1 MKSFRKILSILLA
14 FVLVF
19 SELAGMVNIFKAE
32 TEGLRDLWDFNTAE
46 TSEQGNKTKA
56 EFVGSVSVADDAVF
70 GKVLSFGN
78 DNRSYMKVSNY
89 FDASEG
95 DYTFSLW
102 YKVDKSIAG
111 SNITLLQQ
119 DGQGKTLLSLR
130 PDGHYLTYINSQNVI
145 SENGISQDEWQH
157 VTVSFN
163 QTDDQIK
170 YYINGKLDSTLALN
184 GSPAQGITSLLIGT
198 HKNIGSTD
206 PRGFA
211 GLMDDI
217 RIFDRVITDEEAQ
230 AIYQEKA
237 VLFVREKLSKLLDES
252 NEALNNGLVD
262 KNEKVYKDLKSAHD
276 LATSIMESTDIAA
289 VQEAYDNLK
298 KALDAYSLFNPIT
311 LNVDP
316 ENITNKINPESIFG
330 INHRYAFNGYGTF
343 DSITMKMRPKF
354 VDLYKQVGFGSIR
367 YPGGTISNL
376 FNWKE
381 TIGPK
386 ETRTKQIH
394 GFYDNPNQSGIA
406 PNFGLTEIANFADD
420 ANSEIVYV
428 YGMGRG
434 SSLDASDLIEYL
446 NAEVGTNPNGG
457 IDWAQVRADNGHKEP
472 YNIKYFEIGNEPQ
485 QGSNGNGDGTWS
497 QGYWMDY
504 TGANEKSYVEGA
516 TVNIQNQIAVK
527 WDDWNRRASVTDS
540 SKNQVRYMKYANANP
555 KKYEN
560 NVISND
566 DNFVAIIEDS
576 VSNVS
581 VGGESWQIVKNLA
594 DYGPTDKV
602 VQIDYSNGA
611 IKFGDGVNG
620 AIPEAGRQVTVS
632 YQVKRDGF
640 IDISKSMR
648 ETMNKIN
655 EKEGKDNPIFI
666 YSGYETVGFINRMEQ
681 LKANDLYDGMAV
693 HPYSGTPNGATNEAF
708 YDNAMLLGE
717 NAGIGKV
724 RNIANELPE
733 GKVPVISEFG
743 IFRST
748 SPLLRAQTHA
758 LYITKVMTEYVK
770 LNSPYIQ
777 KHALVDWFSSGADA
791 LGPTQQAV
799 IQAVPQEG
807 ASTFTGEGN
816 FDFFITPSALAI
828 KMFNDGFGADILNST
843 LSEMPKLSNGVSAI
857 SHLVSKDKDG
867 NIYLALT
874 NVDRT
879 NAYDIIV
886 DLKGTDLTDKE
897 VSIKKL
903 NAEIDAENSLENPDN
918 VKIEESQMTSTNKL
932 RMSLDAHSFTIIEIK
947 NALESEVETPEETVD
962 ETEEETPEEIVDET
976 EEETVDETVDET
988 EKETEE
994 EIDETRHGWEQHDGK
1009 WLYFDH
1015 GKQVKSEWKWI
1026 NSTWEYFN
1034 YKGESIDQIYK
1045 ENGMLWLSLAGPN
1058 TRYQKGWWT
1067 NPENG
1072 SKYYFRKSSG
1082 TMLRGR
1088 QFVEG
1093 SWRYFRQSG
1102 TMATGWQKL
1111 PLGWMYFRPGTGTQA
1126 YGWQWIDGVWR
1137 YLRPSTGTRVS
1148 EKQWIDGRW
1157 YNFTWDGKLIG
1168 RR

>member
-1 MKSFRKILSILLA
+1 
-14 FVLVF
+14 
-19 SELAGMVNIFKAE
+19 
-32 TEGLRDLWDFNTAE
+32 
-46 TSEQGNKTKA
+46 
-56 EFVGSVSVADDAVF
+56 
-70 GKVLSFGN
+70 
-78 DNRSYMKVSNY
+78 
-89 FDASEG
+89 
-95 DYTFSLW
+95 
-102 YKVDKSIAG
+102 
-111 SNITLLQQ
+111 
-119 DGQGKTLLSLR
+119 
-130 PDGHYLTYINSQNVI
+130 
-145 SENGISQDEWQH
+145 
-157 VTVSFN
+157 
-163 QTDDQIK
+163 
-170 YYINGKLDSTLALN
+170 
-184 GSPAQGITSLLIGT
+184 
-198 HKNIGSTD
+198 
-206 PRGFA
+206 
-211 GLMDDI
+211 MDDI

-230 AIYQEKA
+230 EIYQEKA

-276 LATSIMESTDIAA
+276 LATSIMESTDISA
-289 VQEAYDNLK
+289 VQEAHDNLK
-298 KALDAYSLFNPIT
+298 KALDAYLLFNPIT

-343 DSITMKMRPKF
+343 DSTTMKMRPKF

-472 YNIKYFEIGNEPQ
+472 YNIKYFEIGNQPQ

-581 VGGESWQIVKNLA
+581 VGGESWQIVKNLV

-681 LKANDLYDGMAV
+681 LNANDLYDGMAV
-693 HPYSGTPNGATNEAF
+693 HPYSGTPNGVTNEPF

-807 ASTFTGEGN
+807 ASTLTGEGN

-828 KMFNDGFGADILNST
+828 KMFNDGFGSEILNST
-843 LSEMPKLSNGVSAI
+843 LSEMPKLSNGISAI

-867 NIYLALT
+867 NIYL
-874 NVDRT
+874 
-879 NAYDIIV
+879 
-886 DLKGTDLTDKE
+886 
-897 VSIKKL
+897 S
-903 NAEIDAENSLENPDN
+903 
-918 VKIEESQMTSTNKL
+918 ST
-932 RMSLDAHSFTIIEIK
+932 
-947 NALESEVETPEETVD
+947 
-962 ETEEETPEEIVDET
+962 
-976 EEETVDETVDET
+976 
-988 EKETEE
+988 
-994 EIDETRHGWEQHDGK
+994 
-1009 WLYFDH
+1009 
-1015 GKQVKSEWKWI
+1015 
-1026 NSTWEYFN
+1026 
-1034 YKGESIDQIYK
+1034 YKC
-1045 ENGMLWLSLAGPN
+1045 
-1058 TRYQKGWWT
+1058 R
-1067 NPENG
+1067 
-1072 SKYYFRKSSG
+1072 
-1082 TMLRGR
+1082 
-1088 QFVEG
+1088 
-1093 SWRYFRQSG
+1093 
-1102 TMATGWQKL
+1102 
-1111 PLGWMYFRPGTGTQA
+1111 
-1126 YGWQWIDGVWR
+1126 
-1137 YLRPSTGTRVS
+1137 
-1148 EKQWIDGRW
+1148 
-1157 YNFTWDGKLIG
+1157 
-1168 RR
+1168 

>member
-1 MKSFRKILSILLA
+1 
-14 FVLVF
+14 
-19 SELAGMVNIFKAE
+19 
-32 TEGLRDLWDFNTAE
+32 
-46 TSEQGNKTKA
+46 
-56 EFVGSVSVADDAVF
+56 
-70 GKVLSFGN
+70 
-78 DNRSYMKVSNY
+78 
-89 FDASEG
+89 
-95 DYTFSLW
+95 
-102 YKVDKSIAG
+102 
-111 SNITLLQQ
+111 
-119 DGQGKTLLSLR
+119 
-130 PDGHYLTYINSQNVI
+130 
-145 SENGISQDEWQH
+145 
-157 VTVSFN
+157 
-163 QTDDQIK
+163 
-170 YYINGKLDSTLALN
+170 
-184 GSPAQGITSLLIGT
+184 
-198 HKNIGSTD
+198 
-206 PRGFA
+206 
-211 GLMDDI
+211 MDDI

-230 AIYQEKA
+230 EIYQEKA

-276 LATSIMESTDIAA
+276 LATSIMESTDISA
-289 VQEAYDNLK
+289 VQEAHDNLK
-298 KALDAYSLFNPIT
+298 KALDAYLLFNPIT

-343 DSITMKMRPKF
+343 DSTTMKMRPKF

-472 YNIKYFEIGNEPQ
+472 YNIKYFEIGNQPQ
-485 QGSNGNGDGTWS
+485 QGSNGNGDDTWS

-581 VGGESWQIVKNLA
+581 VGGESWQIVKNLV

-666 YSGYETVGFINRMEQ
+666 YSGYETVGFTNRMEQ

-807 ASTFTGEGN
+807 ASTLTGEGN

-828 KMFNDGFGADILNST
+828 KMFNDGFGSDILNST

-867 NIYLALT
+867 NVYLALT

-903 NAEIDAENSLENPDN
+903 NAEIDAENSLEKPDN
-918 VKIEESQMTSTNKL
+918 VKIEESQMTSTDKF

-962 ETEEETPEEIVDET
+962 ETEEETPEETVDET
-976 EEETVDETVDET
+976 EEETVDET

-1009 WLYFDH
+1009 WLFFDH

-1034 YKGESIDQIYK
+1034 YKGKSIDQIYK

-1148 EKQWIDGRW
+1148 ENNGLTEDG
-1157 YNFTWDGKLIG
+1157 TTLLGMAS
-1168 RR
+1168 